1 MSDAG
6 FLAAILFLYLP
17 LLLVVYALIAAG
29 TWARDLDSGSMELV
43 LATPVPRWRVLLE
56 RYGALALLLLC
67 APLVIGLIVLVSG
80 HIAGLSLDTGYV
92 AAAMLGLIPLEL
104 VTASVVFLL
113 AGQTASTVGTGI
125 VSVLVAISFL
135 ASLFYTVFSLPAW
148 LADLSIF
155 YQYGSPI
162 TDGPR
167 WGASLAMTGLALAVL
182 AVGVLGFTRSDV
194 QRGR

>member
-1 MSDAG
+1 
-6 FLAAILFLYLP
+6 
-17 LLLVVYALIAAG
+17 
-29 TWARDLDSGSMELV
+29 
-43 LATPVPRWRVLLE
+43 
-56 RYGALALLLLC
+56 
-67 APLVIGLIVLVSG
+67 
-80 HIAGLSLDTGYV
+80 
-92 AAAMLGLIPLEL
+92 L